1 MITNTVANKVL
12 DIICGRSTTPLTNT
26 SAYLALSSTAPN
38 ADGTG
43 FTEPTSDT
51 GYARVL
57 IGMSGQSATYVMA
70 QAVGGKTNNT
80 QEIHFNAVNADK
92 NWGTLT
98 HAGIFSAAT
107 GGSLLIAGKLGYYDD
122 QEVWHDQA
130 ITPTANQVVTLKVN
144 SINFSFEDINQ

>member
-1 MITNTVANKVL
+1 MITNTVANNVL
-12 DIICGRSTTPLTNT
+12 NIICGRGGSLSYP

-43 FTEPTSDT
+43 FTEPASDT

-57 IGMSGQSATYVMA
+57 IGMSGQSATYVMSA
-70 QAVGGKTNNT
+70 ATNGATHNT
-80 QEIHFNAVNADK
+80 QEIHFNAVNAGK

-122 QEVWHDQA
+122 QDVWHDQS
-130 ITPTANQVVTLKVN
+130 IQPVENQVVTLKTE